1 MQILLWSQNAITHK
15 KKKIGVMKD
24 ELGGKT
30 MKELVIVKS
39 KMYNPIA
46 DDAGRKEKETKKCI
60 LKREIKYEDYKNV

>member
-1 MQILLWSQNAITHK
+1 
-15 KKKIGVMKD
+15 MKD
-24 ELGGKT
+24 ELGGKR

>member
-39 KMYNPIA
+39 KMYSSIA
-46 DDAGRKEKETKKCI
+46 DDADKKEKETKKYI